1 MDLATF
7 SQFNFVVDAASVRQW
22 ALATF
27 DADAGSVGHE
37 SPDLELLMF
46 FRSTGEVPDTIEDD
60 SIGYG
65 GAMAAV
71 CPMFPVSLQW
81 GRRKI
86 SEYTEGWCANGC
98 RDGRNRDCGP
108 SP

>member
-1 MDLATF
+1 MPVAPSEVGLATF

-37 SPDLELLMF
+37 SPDLERRMF

-65 GAMAAV
+65 GAMANGGS
-71 CPMFPVSLQW
+71 VSHVLGLTAMGSAEDQRVH
-81 GRRKI
+81 GRLVREWM
-86 SEYTEGWCANGC
+86 S
-98 RDGRNRDCGP
+98 
-108 SP
+108 